1 MKNWMFLTIAIFGEV
16 VATTALKSTSGFTKL
31 GPSLVVLVG
40 YGIAF
45 YFLSLSLKAI
55 PVGIAYAVWAGL
67 GIALVTLIAW
77 GVYGQKLDSWG
88 FVGIGF
94 IVSGVAI
101 LNLLSKAM
109 QALRQRFPRSGLFI
123 SKTCISHR
131 FSRLYSV

>member
-16 VATTALKSTSGFTKL
+16 VATTALKSTNGFTKL

-45 YFLSLSLKAI
+45 YFLSLSLKSI
-55 PVGIAYAVWAGL
+55 PVGIAYEVWAGL

-77 GVYGQKLDSWG
+77 GVYGQKLDAWG

-101 LNLLSKAM
+101 LNLLSK
-109 QALRQRFPRSGLFI
+109 
-123 SKTCISHR
+123 T
-131 FSRLYSV
+131 SVH